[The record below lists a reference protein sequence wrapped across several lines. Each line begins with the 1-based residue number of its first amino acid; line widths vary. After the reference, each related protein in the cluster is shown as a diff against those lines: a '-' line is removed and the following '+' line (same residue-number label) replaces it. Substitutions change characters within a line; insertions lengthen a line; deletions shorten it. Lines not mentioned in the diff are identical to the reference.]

1 MTAGLLAKVFSGL
14 TERRYSQPA
23 TARTSCALQVRVPKK
38 ILSLLL
44 IFAVS
49 FSFGGCAYVSASGR
63 REMAY
68 RHYVAKQTK
77 QQRRAMARAQKAA
90 NRQLKL
96 KMKSAVPS
104 EPQFTTSVENAPGAW
119 SEPVAPPVTVSA
131 SGATANQTDNE
142 PSQP

>member
-1 MTAGLLAKVFSGL
+1 MCSTD
-14 TERRYSQPA
+14 
-23 TARTSCALQVRVPKK
+23 RVHKK
-38 ILSLLL
+38 TLPLLL

-49 FSFGGCAYVSASGR
+49 ISFSGCAYMSESGR

-77 QQRRAMARAQKAA
+77 QHRREMARAQKAA

-104 EPQFTTSVENAPGAW
+104 EPQITAGAESAPESW
-119 SEPVAPPVTVSA
+119 SEPVVPPVTVSA
-131 SGATANQTDNE
+131 SGAIANQTDSE
-142 PSQP
+142 PAQP